1 MPKAE
6 PCSLSDI
13 KIFPRNSEADDLA
26 MECDSLRDVI
36 DDMVNE
42 IGSVIDDIA
51 ETNGSYACE
60 ECIKTAKRL
69 WQIMYEQAREED
81 AQGVLERFAYK
92 TGISLNDD

>member
-1 MPKAE
+1 MPYDME
-6 PCSLSDI
+6 
-13 KIFPRNSEADDLA
+13 NDDLA

-42 IGSVIDDIA
+42 IGNVIDNIA
-51 ETNGSYACE
+51 EAGSGYPCKQ
-60 ECIKTAKRL
+60 CIKTAKRL
-69 WQIMYEQAREED
+69 WQIMNEQAREED

>member
-1 MPKAE
+1 MPKTE

-13 KIFPRNSEADDLA
+13 KIFPRNSEAVDLA

-60 ECIKTAKRL
+60 ECIKTAKCL

-81 AQGVLERFAYK
+81 AQSVLERFAYK

>member
-1 MPKAE
+1 MPYDME
-6 PCSLSDI
+6 
-13 KIFPRNSEADDLA
+13 NDDLA

-51 ETNGSYACE
+51 EANGGYACE
-60 ECIKTAKRL
+60 ECIETAKRL

>member
-1 MPKAE
+1 MPKTE

-51 ETNGSYACE
+51 ETNGGIWSKE
-60 ECIKTAKRL
+60 
-69 WQIMYEQAREED
+69 
-81 AQGVLERFAYK
+81 AQELRDFTNRTEK
-92 TGISLNDD
+92 I

>member
-1 MPKAE
+1 MPQTE
-6 PCSLSDI
+6 PCSLRDI

-26 MECDSLRDVI
+26 MECDSLRDII

-42 IGSVIDDIA
+42 IGNVIDNIA
-51 ETNGSYACE
+51 EAGSGYPCKQ
-60 ECIKTAKRL
+60 CIETAKRL

-92 TGISLNDD
+92 TGISLSDD